1 MKLSANVF
9 SPVNNLCCIINKNDS
24 LWAGNMNEKGCR

>member
-9 SPVNNLCCIINKNDS
+9 SPVNNLYCIINKNDS
-24 LWAGNMNEKGCR
+24 LWAGNINDKGCG